1 MAENEDLDLGEEGK
15 GSKKKLIIII
25 VLALVLLGG
34 GGAAAWFFLM
44 GDEPPPEGEQATA
57 QKETGEEEE
66 ALADDNAP
74 PIYHRFKPVFIVELP
89 PGGKK
94 KMLQLELQVLTHQA
108 KVDAFLTAN
117 DPMVR
122 HYILNLLSEQTGE
135 ILDTTE
141 GRQRLQQAIIDKI
154 KQLMKENGKRGE
166 IDNVFFSQFV
176 LQ

>member
-34 GGAAAWFFLM
+34 GGGAAWFFLM
-44 GDEPPPEGEQATA
+44 GDEPPPQGEQATA
-57 QKETGEEEE
+57 RKDAGEEDGE
-66 ALADDNAP
+66 AEDENAP
-74 PIYHRFKPVFIVELP
+74 PIYHQFKPVFVVSLP
-89 PGGKK
+89 PGGKQ

-108 KVDAFLTAN
+108 KVDDFLTTN

-122 HYILNLLSEQTGE
+122 HHILNLLSEQTGE
-135 ILDTTE
+135 MLDGAE
-141 GRQRLQQAIIDKI
+141 GKQRLRQAIIDKI

-166 IDNVFFSQFV
+166 VDNVFFSQFV

>member
-34 GGAAAWFFLM
+34 GGGAAWFFLM
-44 GDEPPPEGEQATA
+44 GDEAPPEGEQAAT
-57 QKETGEEEE
+57 QKTTEEEE
-66 ALADDNAP
+66 EEPADEHAP
-74 PIYHRFKPVFIVELP
+74 PIYHPFKPLFIVELP

-108 KVDAFLTAN
+108 KVDAFLTTN

-122 HYILNLLSEQTGE
+122 HHILNLLSEQTGE
-135 ILDTTE
+135 MLGSAE
-141 GRQRLQQAIIDKI
+141 GKQQLRQAIIDKI